1 MEPGTSWPL
10 LQTLSAYKYPTQ
22 GEDVTKKATVSR
34 LSFQQ
39 SRQQRLPSEVLLQLM
54 PQASW
59 DKRPGP
65 CSLPRQV
72 SELLTPSPQTSSL
85 SILVSAFLLAAFWIL
100 YVPPYLLSF
109 FSLLLIISL
118 PVFLS
123 HCLFLSFS
131 VNYETDPQ
139 STFFTQKTKRS
150 SCFECSPPK
159 MKQKCGCPD
168 ALPTTSEGSWEDLLR
183 SSGCLE

>member
-39 SRQQRLPSEVLLQLM
+39 SKQQRLPSEVLLQLM

-109 FSLLLIISL
+109 FLSCSLYLYLFFSLTACFYLSLLI
-118 PVFLS
+118 
-123 HCLFLSFS
+123 
-131 VNYETDPQ
+131 
-139 STFFTQKTKRS
+139 
-150 SCFECSPPK
+150 
-159 MKQKCGCPD
+159 MKQIHKAPSSHRKLSVQV
-168 ALPTTSEGSWEDLLR
+168 ALNVLL
-183 SSGCLE
+183 LK